1 MMKKLILIRAGSTAW
16 QESSP
21 EKFCCGSKPI
31 DDEARLQGRVP
42 LPLSETDKKAL
53 KENAVALHQ
62 ENAEVIYNSGN
73 ESAGPTAEYLS
84 ELYSIKT
91 KEDPNLRELD
101 CGLWQGLKIKD
112 IKKRYGRAYRQWHS
126 DPASISPPQGENLVA
141 AGERICLALQKIA
154 KKNKDKTVVIIAA
167 PIAAALIE
175 CILNHGRLDK
185 LWHFVEN
192 PKPLQAFDLRNEET
206 FDPPATSDE
215 QVRSEGARI
224 HTA

>member
-1 MMKKLILIRAGSTAW
+1 MKKLVLIRAGSTAW
-16 QESSP
+16 QEDSQ
-21 EKFCCGSKPI
+21 EEFCCGSKPT
-31 DDEARLQGRVP
+31 DDESRLQGRVP

-53 KENAVALHQ
+53 KEIAVILRQ
-62 ENAEVIYNSGN
+62 EDAEVIYNSGN

-84 ELYSIKT
+84 ELCSIKT

-126 DPASISPPQGENLVA
+126 DPASICPPQGECLVA
-141 AGERICLALQKIA
+141 AGERICEALQKIA
-154 KKNKDKTVVIIAA
+154 KKNKDKIVVVIAA

-175 CILNHGRLDK
+175 CILNHGSLDK
-185 LWHFVEN
+185 FWHFAEN
-192 PKPLQAFDLRNEET
+192 PKQLQAYDLRSEET
-206 FDPPATSDE
+206 FNPPAMSDE
-215 QVRSEGARI
+215 ETDSEGTRI